1 MLVFGSAGCGKSH
14 LLFAIVQTLLKY
26 KKAFRVMALTSSSA
40 ENVLGSTVDSTLSMP
55 LFFRNRLLNANIL
68 AARKNLSGVSYLLI
82 DEVSL
87 IWAYL
92 AGVISI
98 RLSSI
103 FRNDNFF
110 WKPQC
115 NLLWGL
121 QSITAS
127 L

>member
-26 KKAFRVMALTSSSA
+26 KKAFRVMAFTSSSA
-40 ENVLGSTVDSTLSMP
+40 ENVLGSTVHSTLSMP
-55 LFFRNRLLNANIL
+55 LFFRNRLSNANIFT
-68 AARKNLSGVSYLLI
+68 ARKNLSGVSYLLI

-87 IWAYL
+87 IGAYL

-98 RLSSI
+98 RLSAI

-110 WKPQC
+110 G
-115 NLLWGL
+115 NLNV
-121 QSITAS
+121 ICFAD
-127 L
+127 